1 MMKGSGCVSA
11 MCLLVRTC
19 CCVCAVTS
27 CFASRGMNSIMA
39 IRTRHW
45 LSSLSSMMAGSRDC
59 DSSSTPITA
68 CTDSSFEM
76 MLRRT

>member
-1 MMKGSGCVSA
+1 MMQGGVGCVSDV
-11 MCLLVRTC
+11 LVGARTC
-19 CCVCAVTS
+19 CVCVVTS
-27 CFASRGMNSIMA
+27 CFASSGMNSIMA
-39 IRTRHW
+39 MRTRHW